1 MHRCTGRTAHRG
13 SRGIALLFLDHG
25 TRRGWG
31 VTVTPR
37 PLFTPRKTRY
47 PLYRRLG
54 GPQGRCGQVW
64 KISPPPGFFFI
75 VSSILYKYIHTS
87 LLSGPYICI
96 CTLALSY
103 LFVYF
108 SCSYM
113 TVGEGTSVFNVALFG
128 YVCTFSHCCLCSPF
142 VFWCQRLFTHGRFT
156 VACLGPSGSLPLA
169 FSDVNFGSNQRPS
182 DL

>member
-1 MHRCTGRTAHRG
+1 MKLVCFPALHTGRLYPQQILATL
-13 SRGIALLFLDHG
+13 GIFYL
-25 TRRGWG
+25 
-31 VTVTPR
+31 
-37 PLFTPRKTRY
+37 
-47 PLYRRLG
+47 
-54 GPQGRCGQVW
+54 
-64 KISPPPGFFFI
+64 FI

-113 TVGEGTSVFNVALFG
+113 TVGEGTSVVNVALFG
-128 YVCTFSHCCLCSPF
+128 YVCTFSHCCFCSPF

-169 FSDVNFGSNQRPS
+169 FSDVNFGIISTLIFLKNPS
-182 DL
+182 ALLGSVIGVFLL